1 MTHPVSSPDAAIEV
15 AYAPAPAYDA
25 LHLFIDGEWLPAGAR
40 ATAPVINPASGREL
54 GRVPLATAADLDR
67 ALDATARAFAVWR
80 RTVPAERARVL
91 KGAAALIRERA
102 GRIATL
108 LTLEEGK
115 PLAESRDEVLRAAD
129 YFEWFA
135 EEARR
140 IDGRVVPSNRPGVQ
154 QLVKRLPIGPV
165 AAFTPWNFPAITPA
179 RKLSAALA
187 AGCSVVLKPGEESPA
202 TALALARALDDA
214 GLPKGVL
221 QVVFGVPDEVS
232 RRLIASPAIR
242 KVAFTGSAPVGRLLS
257 ARAAEGVK
265 PVTLELGG
273 HGPVLV
279 FDDADLAHAASGGAA
294 NRFRGTGQVCISATR
309 FLIQRRA
316 YDAFVEQFVAATR
329 ALVVGDG
336 LRPDTQV
343 GPLANARQLAKVEA
357 LVADAVARGARV
369 LAGGRRIAG
378 DGFFFEPTVLAE
390 VPADARV
397 MHEEPFG
404 PIAVLMRFDT
414 LEAGLAEANRLPY
427 GLAAYA
433 FTSSARTALAV
444 GDGLEA
450 GMVGINQ
457 YRIVATELP
466 FGGIK
471 ESGHGSEGGVEGI
484 APYLVNQFIS
494 QA

>member
-1 MTHPVSSPDAAIEV
+1 MNT
-15 AYAPAPAYDA
+15 AYDT
-25 LHLFIDGEWLPAGAR
+25 LYLFIDGEWLEAGAR
-40 ATAPVINPASGREL
+40 DTAPVINPATCREL

-67 ALDATARAFAVWR
+67 ALRAAQRGFEVWR
-80 RTVPAERARVL
+80 NTVPATRARVL
-91 KGAAALIRERA
+91 KRAAESIRERA
-102 GRIATL
+102 EHIATQM
-108 LTLEEGK
+108 TLEEGK
-115 PLAESRDEVLRAAD
+115 PLTESRDEVLRAAD

-154 QLVKRLPIGPV
+154 QLVKKQAIGPV

-232 RRLIASPAIR
+232 KHLIASRVIR
-242 KVAFTGSAPVGRLLS
+242 KVTFTGSVPIGRLLS

-279 FDDADLAHAASGGAA
+279 FDDADVEKAAVEGAE
-294 NRFRGTGQVCISATR
+294 NRFRGTGQICISSTR
-309 FLIQRRA
+309 FLLQRGI
-316 YDAFVEQFVAATR
+316 YDTFVEHFVRAAR
-329 ALVVGDG
+329 ALKVGDG
-336 LRPDTQV
+336 MQPGTQV
-343 GPLANARQLAKVEA
+343 GPLANPRQLAKMEA
-357 LVADAVARGARV
+357 LVADAVARGATV
-369 LAGGRRIAG
+369 LAGGKRIEG
-378 DGFFFEPTVLAE
+378 EGYFFEPTVLAD
-390 VPADARV
+390 VPMEARV

-404 PIAVLMRFDT
+404 PIAVLMRFESLAD
-414 LEAGLAEANRLPY
+414 GLAEANRLPY
-427 GLAAYA
+427 GLSAYA
-433 FTSSARTALAV
+433 FTRDARTAIDVA
-444 GDGLEA
+444 DGLEA
-450 GMVGINQ
+450 GMIGINQ

-466 FGGIK
+466 FGGMK
-471 ESGHGSEGGVEGI
+471 ESGHGSEGGAEGI
-484 APYLVNQFIS
+484 EHYLAHKFIS
-494 QA
+494 QI

>member
-1 MTHPVSSPDAAIEV
+1 MTAQ
-15 AYAPAPAYDA
+15 YDP
-25 LHLFIDGEWLPAGAR
+25 LYLFIGGAWLEAGER
-40 ATAPVINPASGREL
+40 ATASVVNPATQREL
-54 GRVPLATAADLDR
+54 GRVPLATAADLDH
-67 ALDATARAFAVWR
+67 ALAAAQRAFEVWR
-80 RTVPAERARVL
+80 HTMPAERASIL
-91 KGAAALIRERA
+91 KRAADLMRERA
-102 GRIATL
+102 AHIATL
-108 LTLEEGK
+108 MTLEEGK
-115 PLAESRDEVLRAAD
+115 PLAESSDEVLRAAD

-154 QLVKRLPIGPV
+154 QLVKRQAIGPV

-187 AGCSVVLKPGEESPA
+187 AGCSVVIKPGEESPA

-232 RRLIASPAIR
+232 KHLIASPVIR
-242 KVAFTGSAPVGRLLS
+242 KVTFTGSVPVGRLLS

-279 FDDADLAHAASGGAA
+279 FDDADVRKAAVEGAA
-294 NRFRGTGQVCISATR
+294 NRFRGTGQVCISSTR
-309 FLIQRRA
+309 FLIQRGA
-316 YDAFVEQFVAATR
+316 YDEFAEHFVSAAR
-329 ALVVGDG
+329 ALKVGDG
-336 LRPDTQV
+336 LQPGTQV
-343 GPLANARQLAKVEA
+343 GPLANPRQLAKMEE

-369 LAGGRRIAG
+369 LAGGRRIEG
-378 DGFFFEPTVLAE
+378 DGYFFEPTVLAD
-390 VPADARV
+390 VPMAARV

-404 PIAVLMRFDT
+404 PIAVLMPFDT
-414 LEAGLAEANRLPY
+414 LADGLAEANRLPY
-427 GLAAYA
+427 GLSAYA
-433 FTSSARTALAV
+433 FTSNARTAIDVA
-444 GDGLEA
+444 DGLEA
-450 GMVGINQ
+450 GMIGINQ

-471 ESGHGSEGGVEGI
+471 ESGHGAEGGTEGI
-484 APYLVNQFIS
+484 GFYLTNKFIS
-494 QA
+494 QI